1 MCKKITTYEF
11 IIKGNKIHNNKYNYS
26 LSEYVGA
33 NNKIKIICS
42 KHGEFE
48 QIASS
53 HLKGQGCKECFLDSR
68 RLGNDILI
76 DRFNIIHN
84 NKYNYSL
91 IDYKSVNTKIKIICP
106 IHGEFEQLT
115 NNHLN
120 GKGCVKCGGSE
131 KSDINKFISKAIL
144 KHGKKY
150 NYSKVEYINVK
161 TKIKIICSEHGEFEQ
176 LPSVHLRGGGCRK
189 CGDKIKQINKKI
201 TLSEFKNRCNLKH
214 NSKYEYSL
222 ITNIDLNSK
231 CDIICPIHGVFS
243 QNLKNHLYQGHGCP
257 RCKDSRGEVEINK
270 WLINNNI
277 IFIPQKRFD
286 DCRDILPLPFDFY
299 LPDYNICIEY
309 DGEQHYKSIKKFG
322 GEDKFLKVKK
332 RDKIKTNYCIINN
345 ITLFRIKYDEDIYK
359 YLNINLSNRVT
370 GDQLK
375 VKMKS
380 GEIPNE

>member
-1 MCKKITTYEF
+1 MRKKITTSEF
-11 IIKGNKIHNNKYNYS
+11 IIKGNKIHNNKYDYS
-26 LSEYVGA
+26 LSEYFGA

-42 KHGEFE
+42 NHGEFE

-53 HLKGQGCKECFLDSR
+53 HLRGQGCKECFLDSR
-68 RLGNDILI
+68 RLGNDTLI

-120 GKGCVKCGGSE
+120 GKGCLKCGGSE
-131 KSDINKFISKAIL
+131 ISNTYNFIVKANL
-144 KHGKKY
+144 KHNFMY
-150 NYSKVEYINVK
+150 DYSKVKYINCK

-176 LPSVHLRGGGCRK
+176 LPSAHLRGSICKK
-189 CGDKIKQINKKI
+189 CSNKIKQNYKKLI
-201 TLSEFKNRCNLKH
+201 LSEFKDRCNLKH
-214 NSKYEYSL
+214 NNKYNYSL
-222 ITNIDLNSK
+222 INDVNLNIK
-231 CDIICPIHGVFS
+231 YDIICPIHGVFN
-243 QNLKNHLYQGHGCP
+243 QKLKNHLYQGQGCP
-257 RCKDSRGEVEINK
+257 RCKDSRGEIEINK

-309 DGEQHYKSIKKFG
+309 DGEQHYRPVNRFG
-322 GEDKFLKVKK
+322 GDDKFLKVKK
-332 RDKIKTNYCIINN
+332 RDKIKTNYCMINN
-345 ITLFRIKYDEDIYK
+345 ITLFRIKYDDNICK
-359 YLNINLSNRVT
+359 YLNINLSDVVS
-370 GDQLK
+370 GEQLK
-375 VKMKS
+375 SKLKS
-380 GEIPNE
+380 GQIPNE